1 MEVGSGDTNKMM
13 EGFFT
18 DMVMEQAIKDKTEQ
32 LGEEEGEARAGFSE
46 SKQAEEGADP
56 DKREKSDSEDEELD
70 DAFMEQYKEQ
80 RLS

>member
-18 DMVMEQAIKDKTEQ
+18 DMVMEQAIKDKTDQ
-32 LGEEEGEARAGFSE
+32 FAEEEGGESRPGFSE
-46 SKQAEEGADP
+46 SKQAEAGGDP

-70 DAFMEQYKEQ
+70 DVFLEQYKE
-80 RLS
+80 